1 MPTTGWSM
9 EHGKQGKIPLVCIY
23 CLLITMFDCTTFRP
37 KITHFIESDKWMQGE
52 PLGVYKLLKECSR
65 KHS

>member
-1 MPTTGWSM
+1 
-9 EHGKQGKIPLVCIY
+9 
-23 CLLITMFDCTTFRP
+23 
-37 KITHFIESDKWMQGE
+37 MQGE